1 MTNLW
6 RWISVN
12 WGPLGIGTCIGY
24 VLGVV
29 SNVLKWRWPSWEDFK
44 QERQGKRN
52 RNLDAKVLQSLTDL
66 KMPRSSGGMTGAGM
80 PLNRISEIAAYLEED
95 RDDVEESLSRLELRR
110 RIRSD
115 REYWFLMPD

>member
-1 MTNLW
+1 
-6 RWISVN
+6 
-12 WGPLGIGTCIGY
+12 
-24 VLGVV
+24 
-29 SNVLKWRWPSWEDFK
+29 
-44 QERQGKRN
+44 
-52 RNLDAKVLQSLTDL
+52 
-66 KMPRSSGGMTGAGM
+66 MTGAGM